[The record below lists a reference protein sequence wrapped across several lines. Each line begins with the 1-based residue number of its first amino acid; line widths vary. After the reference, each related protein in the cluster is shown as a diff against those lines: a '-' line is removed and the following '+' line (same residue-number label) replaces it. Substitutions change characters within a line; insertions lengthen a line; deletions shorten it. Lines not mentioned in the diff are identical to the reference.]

1 MTQWT
6 SVPKRELTPLS
17 THPAQ
22 AVPELSVIVP
32 TFKES
37 GNVAPLIAKLDA
49 ALSGITW
56 EAIFVDDDSP
66 DGTSNIAKTIALN
79 DPRVRCLRRVNRR
92 GLSGACIEGFL
103 SSSAPYVAVI
113 DGDMQHDETLLPR
126 MLEKLRKGEADLVMG
141 TRYSGGGSAE
151 GLSKKRDLIS
161 RVATMAARRFTHV
174 RVSDP
179 MSGFFMMRRDKF
191 DPIAASL
198 STQGFKILLD
208 ILVTSAES
216 LRVAELP
223 YVFGARAH
231 GESKLDSQVAIDFI
245 GLLLAKTTGGL
256 VTARFLSFAT
266 VGAIGL
272 IVHMAVLSTSLA
284 YAGFD
289 FTYAQALATFVAMTG
304 NFTLNNRLTYRDRRL
319 SGMGFVT
326 GLIKFY
332 AISGIGAVANVGIAS
347 WFYTQ
352 EPVWWLAGVSGA
364 VMGAVW
370 NYSMATLVV
379 WRVK

>member
-6 SVPKRELTPLS
+6 SVPKSDLTPLGRPS
-17 THPAQ
+17 AQ

-32 TFKES
+32 TFKER

-49 ALSGITW
+49 ALSGIAW

-66 DGTSNIAKTIALN
+66 DGTSSIAKSIALN

-113 DGDMQHDETLLPR
+113 DGDMQHDETLLPK
-126 MLEKLRKGEADLVMG
+126 MLETLRKGEADLVMG

-191 DPIAASL
+191 DPIAGSL

-216 LRVAELP
+216 LRVAEIP

-256 VTARFLSFAT
+256 ITPRFLSFAS

-272 IVHMAVLSTSLA
+272 IVHMAVLSSSLA

-304 NFTLNNRLTYRDRRL
+304 NFALNNRLTYRDRRL
-319 SGMGFVT
+319 SGMGFVA

-332 AISGIGAVANVGIAS
+332 AISGIGAFANVGIAA
-347 WFYTQ
+347 WLYTQ
-352 EPVWWLAGVSGA
+352 QPVWWLAGVSGA